1 MSMRPRTPMLQQ
13 YFAAKDAH
21 PGVLIAM
28 RVGDFYEF
36 YGEDAERAAAL
47 LEITL
52 TGREDGEHGRIPMA
66 GVPYHSVEKYL
77 ARLVAKGEKVALCD
91 QVEDPKKA
99 KGLVRREVTRVI
111 TPGTVLEESM
121 LAGSQSNFLAA
132 TVSRSGVTSLA
143 FLDPSTGEFFASE
156 WGPEEGDLLGQ
167 ELARVRPA
175 ELLLEPDQP
184 ELSATIQAALGLPIT
199 EREMRSAHSADA
211 ELRRHFQVATLEGFG
226 LEPDSLAVVAAAAVL
241 DYVRANGLA
250 LEHITTLTS
259 YSTRGFVAIDPAT
272 RAALELTSNMN
283 DGSRKFTLL
292 SVIDGTVTPMGS
304 RLLRRWVEEPLLD
317 PGAIEAR
324 LNAVDALVK
333 RLLPREDLRD
343 RLRKVMDIERLVGRC
358 ASRLATPRD
367 LEGLK
372 NSLRML
378 PEVIAALEP
387 FEEMSIRAQMQAR
400 IEPLP
405 ELSDTLARAIVD
417 GPPLTLRDG
426 GVIAA
431 GYNAELDETR
441 ALAKDGRSLIA
452 QLEQRERE
460 ATGIHNLKVGFNNV
474 FGYYVEVSK
483 VHERSVP
490 DRYIRKQTTANAE
503 RYITAELKELESSV
517 LTAGERAATME
528 IALFEALRDQVALHA
543 ASLLRSA
550 RAVAELDVLA
560 GLASIAVQRNYRRP
574 KLVTEDVLLVQSGRH
589 PTVEA
594 NRSQYV
600 PNDVSFDDTSRLMV
614 LTGPNMS
621 GKSTYLR
628 QAALIV
634 ILAQIGSFVPAKSC
648 EMGLCDRIF
657 ARIGAKDEIA
667 LGQSTFMVEMV
678 ESAYILNHA
687 TDRSLVV
694 LDEVGRGT
702 STYDGLAIAWAM
714 LEHLHEIGCKTLF
727 ATHYHQLNVLADQL
741 PRVKNYRVSVK
752 EDGED
757 LVWTHRVVPGGTDRS
772 YGIHVARKAGVPPS
786 VLVRAKSILAQL
798 ESRAEFSTPDIQ
810 KKQMQLT
817 LFEAE
822 DSWLLQELRETSVD
836 ELSPLQALNL
846 LNEWRTKMDS

>member
-1 MSMRPRTPMLQQ
+1 MLQQ

-36 YGEDAERAAAL
+36 YGPDAERAAEL

-52 TGREDGEHGRIPMA
+52 TGREDGDHGRIPMA

-111 TPGTVLEESM
+111 TPGTVIEDSM
-121 LAGSQSNFLAA
+121 LAGSQANFLAA
-132 TVSRSGVTSLA
+132 VVCRAGATGFA
-143 FLDPSTGEFFASE
+143 FLDPSTGEFCATA
-156 WGPEEGDLLGQ
+156 WGQDDGDLLSQ

-175 ELLLEPDQP
+175 ELLIEPDQP
-184 ELSATIQAALGLPIT
+184 EFSATVQGALGLHVT
-199 EREMRSAHSADA
+199 EREMRSVTSAEN
-211 ELRRHFQVATLEGFG
+211 ELRRHFSVATLEGFG
-226 LEPDSLAVVAAAAVL
+226 LETDSHGSVAAAALL

-250 LEHITTLTS
+250 LDHITTLTS

-272 RAALELTSNMN
+272 RAALELTTNMN

-292 SVIDGTVTPMGS
+292 SVIDGTVTSMGA

-317 PGAIEAR
+317 PVAIEAR
-324 LNAVDALVK
+324 LDAVDALVK
-333 RLLPREDLRD
+333 RMLPREDLRD

-358 ASRLATPRD
+358 ASRAATPRD

-372 NSLRML
+372 NSLQML
-378 PEVIAALEP
+378 PEVIDALEP
-387 FEEMSIRAQMQAR
+387 FVEMAIRPQMQAR

-405 ELSDTLARAIVD
+405 ELADTLRRAIVD

-426 GVIAA
+426 GVIAS
-431 GYNAELDETR
+431 GFDTELDETR

-460 ATGIHNLKVGFNNV
+460 ATGINNLKVGFNNV
-474 FGYYVEVSK
+474 FGYYLEVSK
-483 VHERSVP
+483 AHERAVP

-503 RYITAELKELESSV
+503 RYITAELKELETSV

-528 IALFEALRDQVALHA
+528 IALFEALRDRVAEHA
-543 ASLLRSA
+543 ASLLRTA
-550 RAVAELDVLA
+550 RAIAELDVLA

-574 KLVTEDVLLVQSGRH
+574 KLVVDDVFRVQSGRH

-600 PNDVSFDDTSRLMV
+600 PNDVTFDADSRLMV

-621 GKSTYLR
+621 GKSTFLR

-634 ILAQIGSFVPAKSC
+634 ILAQIGSFVPAKAC

-786 VLVRAKSILAQL
+786 VLVRAKSILSQL
-798 ESRAEFSTPDIQ
+798 ESRAEFATPDIQ
-810 KKQMQLT
+810 KNKMQLT

-822 DSWLLQELRETSVD
+822 DSWLMQELRETSVD

-846 LNEWRTKMDS
+846 LNEWRTKMNS